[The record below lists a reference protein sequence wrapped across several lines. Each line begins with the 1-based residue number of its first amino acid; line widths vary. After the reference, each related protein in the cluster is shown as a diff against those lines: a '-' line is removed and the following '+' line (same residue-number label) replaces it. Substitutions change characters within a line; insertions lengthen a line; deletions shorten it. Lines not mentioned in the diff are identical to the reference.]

1 MHIILC
7 AMLHVT
13 VPNLKSKCS
22 WQLYIVAG
30 NKDLI
35 VMHEILL
42 NMSLHMYMYMSNTQY
57 MCPWLSAEFVT

>member
-1 MHIILC
+1 MCYVACDRTKFVNQSVLG
-7 AMLHVT
+7 
-13 VPNLKSKCS
+13 
-22 WQLYIVAG
+22 QLYIVAG
-30 NKDLI
+30 NKDMI